1 MKVESEL
8 IRRAQLGNSNAQE
21 ELVRQLSPVVF
32 RLISRFFRTRED
44 VEDLAQAVFLK
55 MFSSLDQVRP
65 DENFPGWLSRV
76 TVNTCY
82 DELRKIR
89 RRKIAMETFGPKEIE
104 EPIADPIE
112 PDLGNRARH
121 AVDSLDVKLRTP

>member
-1 MKVESEL
+1 
-8 IRRAQLGNSNAQE
+8 
-21 ELVRQLSPVVF
+21 
-32 RLISRFFRTRED
+32 
-44 VEDLAQAVFLK
+44 

-121 AVDSLDVKLRTP
+121 AVDSLDVKLRTPFILREIEEMSIEEIARSMGLTETNVKVRLFRARKKLAAMLGPDSGDDHE